1 MNKGTTGYL
10 LIGLALFMLLG
21 FTRAHVQGM
30 AAIMT
35 FLIAVVLPAAG
46 GGYLLFANANQ
57 NKQIAANKTRLG
69 QKTLEAEIIKLARRA
84 QGRLTVVE
92 VMSELGV
99 DKDQA
104 EQALDSLAQQKY
116 ADYEI
121 TDSGLLV
128 YTFAEL
134 QLLDE
139 KNRSRSIEDA

>member
-1 MNKGTTGYL
+1 MNKVTSGSL
-10 LIGLALFMLLG
+10 LMALSLFMLLG
-21 FTRAHVQGM
+21 FTRSHVQGFT
-30 AAIMT
+30 A
-35 FLIAVVLPAAG
+35 LIAFALTVGLPAAG
-46 GGYLLFANANQ
+46 GAWLIYTHRREHAQLS
-57 NKQIAANKTRLG
+57 ANKARLG
-69 QKTLEAEIIKLARRA
+69 LKTLESEILRLARSSG
-84 QGRLTVVE
+84 GRLTVIE

-116 ADYEI
+116 ADYQV

-139 KNRSRSIEDA
+139 KSASRRLEDA

>member
-21 FTRAHVQGM
+21 FTRAHVQGVS
-30 AAIMT
+30 ALMT

-46 GGYLLFANANQ
+46 GGYLLLASSNQ
-57 NKQIAANKTRLG
+57 NKQIVANKARLG
-69 QKTLEAEIIKLARRA
+69 QKTLESEIIKLARRA
-84 QGRLTVVE
+84 QGRLTVIE

-116 ADYEI
+116 ADYEV